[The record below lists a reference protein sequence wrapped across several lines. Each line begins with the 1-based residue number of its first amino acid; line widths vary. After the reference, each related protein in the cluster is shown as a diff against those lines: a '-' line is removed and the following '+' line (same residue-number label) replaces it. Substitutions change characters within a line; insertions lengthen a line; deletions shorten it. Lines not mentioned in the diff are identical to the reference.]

1 MVFLREHKL
10 VYMFLSFHLALAMI
24 DEAQSDVT
32 PDRGAPGIGFFLS
45 QRQFGIYIVEIAYGE
60 LMNVI
65 TEIKFFPSTEIKKKN
80 YCISFSLDSSILLKR
95 YEITGNIALITWAK
109 VYYNIYIYRK
119 EKKEKIFTNLG
130 RSRCCPPSPSFSS
143 FIV

>member
-10 VYMFLSFHLALAMI
+10 IYMFLSFHLALAMI

-65 TEIKFFPSTEIKKKN
+65 TEIKFFPSTEMKKN
-80 YCISFSLDSSILLKR
+80 YCISFFLDSSILLKR

-109 VYYNIYIYRK
+109 VYYNIYI
-119 EKKEKIFTNLG
+119 
-130 RSRCCPPSPSFSS
+130 
-143 FIV
+143 